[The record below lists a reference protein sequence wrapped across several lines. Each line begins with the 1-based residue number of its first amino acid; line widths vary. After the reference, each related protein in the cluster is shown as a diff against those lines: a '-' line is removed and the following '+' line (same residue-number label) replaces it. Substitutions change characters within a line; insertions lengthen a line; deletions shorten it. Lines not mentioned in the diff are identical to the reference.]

1 MPGASSSRFSAMK
14 FPSNLEADYQTDL
27 GPEKIRVLRQT
38 CALAIILYAS
48 FGILDMWAIP
58 SAYLQVWAIRS
69 VVVMISMLL
78 IGWANWW
85 PHALLS
91 QYVTVT
97 CMFHLVLGV
106 GILAMIPLAQL
117 TDLAWGSY
125 YTGLILVCA
134 ALPLNYLAILPIL
147 GLGILYVAA
156 YFFVAVQIQGM
167 LTSQHW
173 PLLMMNG
180 FFLTSTTIVSI
191 TVVKIR
197 ERYSRDAYLLRR
209 TLHRD
214 IEMTKE
220 AKRQSDFLA
229 EHDVLTGMPNRICFL
244 RQLEAMI
251 EHATDAH
258 ATITIFFIDLN
269 GFKPINDV
277 YGHRVGDEILVTVSE
292 RMRSCVRGTDV
303 AARLGGDEFVVAI
316 TLKRQYQSSVHR
328 LQENLADAIACPITV
343 GDNTLSVTASIGV
356 AMYPDD
362 GNNASELIDIADVR
376 MYEAKRES
384 KAALRSAMPATFG
397 QDLYSPFGIA
407 DSTASHV

>member
-1 MPGASSSRFSAMK
+1 MK

-27 GPEKIRVLRQT
+27 GPEKIRVLRQF
-38 CALAIILYAS
+38 CALASILYAS
-48 FGILDMWAIP
+48 FGVLDIWAIP
-58 SAYLQVWAIRS
+58 SVYLQVWAIRG
-69 VVVMISMLL
+69 VVILMGMSL
-78 IGWANWW
+78 IAWATWR
-85 PHALLS
+85 PEGVLS
-91 QYVTVT
+91 HYVANSFVY
-97 CMFHLVLGV
+97 HLTLGV
-106 GILAMIPLAQL
+106 GILAMIALAKP

-125 YTGLILVCA
+125 YTGLMLVSGA
-134 ALPLNYLAILPIL
+134 FTLNYLGILPIIIL
-147 GLGILYVAA
+147 GVIYITAYV
-156 YFFVAVQIQGM
+156 FIAVWFQGM
-167 LTSQHW
+167 LTSEHW
-173 PLLMMNG
+173 PLLMMNCY
-180 FFLTSTTIVSI
+180 FFISI
-191 TVVKIR
+191 TILSITASKIR
-197 ERYSRDAYLLRR
+197 ERFSRDVYLLRR

-214 IEMTKE
+214 VEMTKE

-251 EHATDAH
+251 EHAKDAH

-303 AARLGGDEFVVAI
+303 AARLGGDEFVVAVK
-316 TLKRQYQSSVHR
+316 LKRQYQSSVNR

-343 GDNTLSVTASIGV
+343 GDNELSVTASIGV
-356 AMYPDD
+356 AVYPDD

-384 KAALRSAMPATFG
+384 KAALRSAMPATVG
-397 QDLYSPFGIA
+397 QDFYNPFGIA
-407 DSTASHV
+407 DSTVSHA